1 MPALTLPVE
10 RLRVANSRP
19 IRPQGDYVLYWMT
32 SARRTRSN
40 FALDHAMAR
49 ARELNRPMVLFE
61 ALRSDYPWASERHHR
76 FVLDGMHENAQA
88 CREANILYYPYVE
101 PQHGAGKGLL
111 RALAERAALVVTDDF
126 PCFFL
131 PKMVVAAAEQVPVL
145 LEAVDGNGLLPM
157 RSPERAFS
165 RAFDFRRYLQK
176 SLRPHLA
183 MAPKADGLASHGLP
197 APPRLAENL
206 TKRWPMASAALLNG
220 SQSLEAFPIDHQ
232 VRATAITGGMRQGRR
247 RLEEFVGQQL
257 GHYAEQRNQDHGTS
271 ELSPYLHFGHL
282 GAHEVFQAIA
292 QHENWTPDSLSDVT
306 SGKRGVWWG
315 MSESAEA
322 YLDQLV
328 TWRELG
334 YGFCHYREDYARYES
349 LPDWA
354 RKTLAE
360 HASDSRPHVY
370 SLTSFDQAQT
380 HDELWNAAQNQLR
393 SEGRIHNYLRM
404 LWGKKI
410 LHWSAGPEVAL
421 DIMTELNNR
430 YALDGRNPNSYSG
443 IFWTLGRFD
452 RAWGPE
458 REVFGKVRYMTS
470 ANTRRK
476 LKLQQYLAKW
486 HEPSPGL
493 FEA

>member
-1 MPALTLPVE
+1 MSPLTLPAE
-10 RLRVANSRP
+10 RLCAANQRL
-19 IRPQGDYVLYWMT
+19 IRPEGDYVLYWMI

-40 FALDHAMAR
+40 FALDHALAR
-49 ARELNRPMVLFE
+49 ARELNRPLVLFE
-61 ALRSDYPWASERHHR
+61 ALRCDYPWVSERHHR
-76 FVLDGMHENAQA
+76 FVLDGMYDNAQA
-88 CREANILYYPYVE
+88 CQEANILYYPYVE

-111 RALAERAALVVTDDF
+111 RALADRAALVVTDDF

-131 PKMVVAAAEQVPVL
+131 PKMVAAAAEQIPVR
-145 LEAVDGNGLLPM
+145 LETVDGNGLLPM
-157 RSPERAFS
+157 RAPGRAFS

-183 MAPKADGLASHGLP
+183 NAPKADGLANHGLP
-197 APPRLAENL
+197 APPTLDQKLQA
-206 TKRWPMASAALLNG
+206 RWPQAAPSLLEG
-220 SQSLEAFPIDHQ
+220 SQGLGSFPIDHQ
-232 VRATAITGGMRQGRR
+232 VRATAINGGMRHAS
-247 RLEEFVGQQL
+247 RLLQNFVSEQL
-257 GHYAEQRNQDHGTS
+257 DNYAEHRNDDGATS

-282 GAHEVFQAIA
+282 GAHEIFQSIA
-292 QHENWTPDSLSDVT
+292 EKEHWSMNRLADIT

-334 YGFCHYREDYARYES
+334 FGFCHFRQDYDRYDS

-360 HASDSRPHVY
+360 HAADPRPHVY
-370 SLTSFDQAQT
+370 SLASFDQAQT

-393 SEGRIHNYLRM
+393 AEGRIHNYLRM

-421 DIMTELNNR
+421 DIMIELNNR

-458 REVFGKVRYMTS
+458 REVFGKIRYMTS

-476 LKLQQYLAKW
+476 LKLRDYLTKW
-486 HEPSPGL
+486 REPSLGL
-493 FEA
+493 FDG

>member
-1 MPALTLPVE
+1 MSPLTLPAE
-10 RLRVANSRP
+10 RLCAANQRP
-19 IRPQGDYVLYWMT
+19 IRPEGDYVLYWMI

-40 FALDHAMAR
+40 FALDHALAR
-49 ARELNRPMVLFE
+49 ARELNRPLVLFE
-61 ALRSDYPWASERHHR
+61 ALRCDYPWASERHHR
-76 FVLDGMHENAQA
+76 FVLDGMYDNAQA
-88 CREANILYYPYVE
+88 CQEANILYYPYVE

-111 RALAERAALVVTDDF
+111 RALADRAALVVTDDF

-131 PKMVVAAAEQVPVL
+131 PKMVAAAAKQIPVR
-145 LEAVDGNGLLPM
+145 LETVDGNGLLPM
-157 RSPERAFS
+157 RAPGRAFS

-183 MAPKADGLASHGLP
+183 DAPKAEGLANHGLP
-197 APPRLAENL
+197 APPTLDQKL
-206 TKRWPMASAALLNG
+206 QTRWPQAAPSLLDG
-220 SQSLEAFPIDHQ
+220 SQGLDAFPIDHQ
-232 VRATAITGGMRQGRR
+232 VRATAITGGMRQASR
-247 RLEEFVGQQL
+247 RLQNFVSEQL
-257 GHYAEQRNQDHGTS
+257 DNYAEHRNDDGATS

-282 GAHEVFQAIA
+282 GAHEIFKSIA
-292 QHENWTPDSLSDVT
+292 EKEHWSMNRLADIT

-315 MSESAEA
+315 VSESAEA

-334 YGFCHYREDYARYES
+334 FGFCHFRRDYDRYDS

-360 HASDSRPHVY
+360 HAADPRPHVY
-370 SLTSFDQAQT
+370 SLASFDQAQT

-393 SEGRIHNYLRM
+393 AEGRIHNYLRM

-421 DIMTELNNR
+421 DIMIELNNR

-458 REVFGKVRYMTS
+458 REVFGKIRYMTS

-476 LKLQQYLAKW
+476 LKLQDYLAKW
-486 HEPSPGL
+486 REPSLGL
-493 FEA
+493 FDD